1 MQMEIST
8 KVTGRMERLMAMES
22 LLILKVQCTKDN
34 GEMINNMVWEQKLG
48 TKDKLDILDNFQ
60 KEKKPV
66 GEDLSL
72 MEAIMM
78 ETLLMESS
86 MVKENTIS
94 LIQVKFMKV
103 ISKITTC
110 MDKVSWYGQTNL
122 DTTENFKMGK
132 WQVMVSNNT
141 QKVIDT

>member
-48 TKDKLDILDNFQ
+48 TKDKSDILDNFQ
-60 KEKKPV
+60 RAKKPV

-94 LIQVKFMKV
+94 LIQVKFMRV

-122 DTTENFKMGK
+122 DTMENFKMEK